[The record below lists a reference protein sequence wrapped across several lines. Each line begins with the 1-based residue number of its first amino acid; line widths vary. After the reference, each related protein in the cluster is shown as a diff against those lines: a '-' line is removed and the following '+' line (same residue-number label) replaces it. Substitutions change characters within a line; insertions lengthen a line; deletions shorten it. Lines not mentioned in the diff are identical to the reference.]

1 MDMWILIPTMVVT
14 FFKLALTN
22 GTSVV
27 IVLIWGMN
35 NITTPTIDS
44 KRIAVIRFKFFVIEV
59 RIGLQMFV
67 TAHTDIICAASTPI
81 FVIRTFAPFMDI

>member
-1 MDMWILIPTMVVT
+1 MDMWILLPTMVVT

-27 IVLIWGMN
+27 ILLTPICRML

-44 KRIAVIRFKFFVIEV
+44 RRIAVIRFKFFVIEV

-67 TAHTDIICAASTPI
+67 TAHTDIMCAACLPM
-81 FVIRTFAPFMDI
+81 TFAPFMDI